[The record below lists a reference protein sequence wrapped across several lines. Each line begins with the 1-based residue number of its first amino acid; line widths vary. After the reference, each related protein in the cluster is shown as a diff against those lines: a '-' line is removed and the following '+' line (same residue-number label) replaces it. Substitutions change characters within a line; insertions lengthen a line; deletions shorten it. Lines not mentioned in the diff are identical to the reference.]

1 MRPQFGPWAMVA
13 PVQALILCFLLVPA
27 LYVGWLSLN
36 ESTFGRDNSF
46 VGLAN
51 YVKLAS
57 DPYFWRAFVN
67 TFLLVNVIVYI
78 ELALGLAVALVMA
91 RGVPLRKLVVAIIF
105 LPYAVSEVV
114 AIVMVKYIFD
124 PSIGIANLALQD
136 LGLGVVDWPI
146 NPLHAFGLVVLIST
160 WQHLPFTFILLY
172 TARLAVPEDIYE
184 AARIDGASRC
194 RRSGT
199 SLSEC

>member
-36 ESTFGRDNSF
+36 ESTFGRDNTF

-51 YVKLAS
+51 YAKLVS
-57 DPYFWRAFVN
+57 DPYFWRAFLN
-67 TFLLVNVIVYI
+67 TFILVNVIVYL
-78 ELALGLAVALVMA
+78 ELALGLAVALVMVK
-91 RGVPLRKLVVAIIF
+91 GVPFRRLVVAIIF

-114 AIVMVKYIFD
+114 AIVMVKYVFD
-124 PSIGIANLALQD
+124 PSIGVANLLLQD

-146 NPLHAFGLVVLIST
+146 SFASWAGRSRPT
-160 WQHLPFTFILLY
+160 
-172 TARLAVPEDIYE
+172 
-184 AARIDGASRC
+184 RIRRWCCRSR
-194 RRSGT
+194 
-199 SLSEC
+199 